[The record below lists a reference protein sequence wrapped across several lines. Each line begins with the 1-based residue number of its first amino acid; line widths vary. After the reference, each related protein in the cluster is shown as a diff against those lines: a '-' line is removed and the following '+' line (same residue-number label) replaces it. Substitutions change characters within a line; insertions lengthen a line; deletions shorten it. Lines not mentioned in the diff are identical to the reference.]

1 MRNVLREKRGEGY
14 IDIAV
19 GILCLMLVIALA
31 VSLFPVFMVKQQ
43 LNRFADE
50 IVRQAEIVGST
61 SVNRRIEELREETG
75 LDPEISWDCDYF
87 EGSKVQLNGDI
98 AVTLTCR
105 INLGFFQFGSFPVE
119 IRARGKREERSLL
132 QVMEEKCERLRNLL
146 RIKMEILRLSQ

>member
-31 VSLFPVFMVKQQ
+31 VSLFPVFMVKKQ

-119 IRARGKREERSLL
+119 IRARASGKSE
-132 QVMEEKCERLRNLL
+132 VYYK
-146 RIKMEILRLSQ
+146 

>member
-119 IRARGKREERSLL
+119 IRARASGTSEVYYK
-132 QVMEEKCERLRNLL
+132 
-146 RIKMEILRLSQ
+146 

>member
-1 MRNVLREKRGEGY
+1 MRNVLIEKRGEGY

-119 IRARGKREERSLL
+119 IRARASGKSE
-132 QVMEEKCERLRNLL
+132 VYYK
-146 RIKMEILRLSQ
+146 

>member
-75 LDPEISWDCDYF
+75 IDPEISWDCDYF

-119 IRARGKREERSLL
+119 IRARASGKSE
-132 QVMEEKCERLRNLL
+132 VYYK
-146 RIKMEILRLSQ
+146 

>member
-1 MRNVLREKRGEGY
+1 MRNVLRENRGEVY

-43 LNRFADE
+43 LNRIADE

-119 IRARGKREERSLL
+119 IRARASGKSE
-132 QVMEEKCERLRNLL
+132 VYYK
-146 RIKMEILRLSQ
+146 

>member
-1 MRNVLREKRGEGY
+1 MRNVLREKRGEGC

-119 IRARGKREERSLL
+119 IRARASGKSE
-132 QVMEEKCERLRNLL
+132 VYYK
-146 RIKMEILRLSQ
+146 

>member
-31 VSLFPVFMVKQQ
+31 VCLFPVFMVKQQ

-119 IRARGKREERSLL
+119 IRARASGKSE
-132 QVMEEKCERLRNLL
+132 VYYK
-146 RIKMEILRLSQ
+146 

>member
-43 LNRFADE
+43 LNRFSDE

-119 IRARGKREERSLL
+119 IRARASGKSE
-132 QVMEEKCERLRNLL
+132 VYYK
-146 RIKMEILRLSQ
+146 

>member
-43 LNRFADE
+43 LTRFADE

-61 SVNRRIEELREETG
+61 RVNRRMEELGEEKG
-75 LDPEISWDCDYF
+75 LDAEMSWD
-87 EGSKVQLNGDI
+87 GD
-98 AVTLTCR
+98 
-105 INLGFFQFGSFPVE
+105 
-119 IRARGKREERSLL
+119 
-132 QVMEEKCERLRNLL
+132 
-146 RIKMEILRLSQ
+146 

>member
-31 VSLFPVFMVKQQ
+31 VSLFPVFMVKQP

-119 IRARGKREERSLL
+119 IRARASGKSE
-132 QVMEEKCERLRNLL
+132 VYYK
-146 RIKMEILRLSQ
+146 